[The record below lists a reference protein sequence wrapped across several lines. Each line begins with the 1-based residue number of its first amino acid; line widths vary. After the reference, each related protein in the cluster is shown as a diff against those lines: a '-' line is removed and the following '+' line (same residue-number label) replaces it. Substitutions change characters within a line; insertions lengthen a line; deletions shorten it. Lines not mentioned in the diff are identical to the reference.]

1 MKDYQ
6 KNFLTLALE
15 ANALK
20 FGEFT
25 LKSGRKS
32 PYFFNASALIEHGS
46 LDKLGEI
53 LAAKVKDSN
62 LEFDMIFGPAYKG
75 IFLGSIL
82 ATKLSKEKNTPIC
95 FNRKEVKDHGE
106 GGSLIGALPK
116 GNVLIIDDVIS
127 SGLAIREALDY
138 LRNYDVNV
146 AGALVTLDRQEQG
159 QNSKLMAS
167 SELIDEGLDILSI
180 ISLDDLLDADEIID
194 ESVLESIKNYSCLLY
209 TSPSPRDGLLSRMP
223 SSA

>member
-1 MKDYQ
+1 
-6 KNFLTLALE
+6 
-15 ANALK
+15 
-20 FGEFT
+20 
-25 LKSGRKS
+25 
-32 PYFFNASALIEHGS
+32 
-46 LDKLGEI
+46 
-53 LAAKVKDSN
+53 
-62 LEFDMIFGPAYKG
+62 MIFGPAYKG

-82 ATKLSKEKNTPIC
+82 ATKLSKEKNMPIC

-194 ESVLESIKNYSCLLY
+194 ESVLESIKNY
-209 TSPSPRDGLLSRMP
+209 RDKFRGEDV
-223 SSA
+223 

>member
-46 LDKLGEI
+46 LDELGEI

-82 ATKLSKEKNTPIC
+82 ATKLSKERNMPIC

-194 ESVLESIKNYSCLLY
+194 ESVLESIKNY
-209 TSPSPRDGLLSRMP
+209 RDKFRGEDV
-223 SSA
+223 

>member
-75 IFLGSIL
+75 IFLGTIL
-82 ATKLSKEKNTPIC
+82 ATKLSKLGNMPIC

-127 SGLAIREALDY
+127 SGLAIREALNY
-138 LRNYDVNV
+138 LRNFDVNV

-194 ESVLESIKNYSCLLY
+194 ESVLESIKNY
-209 TSPSPRDGLLSRMP
+209 RDKFRGEDV
-223 SSA
+223 

>member
-15 ANALK
+15 SNALK

-82 ATKLSKEKNTPIC
+82 ATKLSKERNMPIC

-138 LRNYDVNV
+138 LRKYDVNV

-159 QNSKLMAS
+159 QNTKLMAS

-180 ISLDDLLDADEIID
+180 ISLDDLLDANEMID
-194 ESVLESIKNYSCLLY
+194 ESVLESIRNY
-209 TSPSPRDGLLSRMP
+209 RDKFRGEDV
-223 SSA
+223 

>member
-32 PYFFNASALIEHGS
+32 HYFFNASALIEHGS

-53 LAAKVKDSN
+53 LAAKDKDSN

-82 ATKLSKEKNTPIC
+82 ATKLSKERNIPIC

-138 LRNYDVNV
+138 LRKYDVNV

-180 ISLDDLLDADEIID
+180 ISLDDLLDANEMID
-194 ESVLESIKNYSCLLY
+194 ESVLESIRNY
-209 TSPSPRDGLLSRMP
+209 RDKFRGEDV
-223 SSA
+223 

>member
-82 ATKLSKEKNTPIC
+82 ATKLSKEKKMPIC

-167 SELIDEGLDILSI
+167 SELIDEGLDIHSI

-194 ESVLESIKNYSCLLY
+194 ESVLESIKNY
-209 TSPSPRDGLLSRMP
+209 RDKFRGEDV
-223 SSA
+223 

>member
-46 LDKLGEI
+46 LDELGEI

-82 ATKLSKEKNTPIC
+82 ATKLSKQGNMPIC

-116 GNVLIIDDVIS
+116 GNVLIIDDVVS
-127 SGLAIREALDY
+127 SGLAIREALAF
-138 LRNYDVNV
+138 LKNYDVNI

-167 SELIDEGLDILSI
+167 SELINEGLDVLSL

-194 ESVLESIKNYSCLLY
+194 ESVLQSIRNY
-209 TSPSPRDGLLSRMP
+209 RDEFRGENV
-223 SSA
+223 

>member
-1 MKDYQ
+1 M
-6 KNFLTLALE
+6 
-15 ANALK
+15 
-20 FGEFT
+20 
-25 LKSGRKS
+25 
-32 PYFFNASALIEHGS
+32 
-46 LDKLGEI
+46 
-53 LAAKVKDSN
+53 
-62 LEFDMIFGPAYKG
+62 
-75 IFLGSIL
+75 
-82 ATKLSKEKNTPIC
+82 PIC

-167 SELIDEGLDILSI
+167 SELINEGLDILSI

-194 ESVLESIKNYSCLLY
+194 ASILERIRNY
-209 TSPSPRDGLLSRMP
+209 RDKFRGEDV
-223 SSA
+223 

>member
-82 ATKLSKEKNTPIC
+82 ATKLSKERNMPIC

-138 LRNYDVNV
+138 LSKYDVNV

-159 QNSKLMAS
+159 QNTKLMAS

-194 ESVLESIKNYSCLLY
+194 ESVLESIKNY
-209 TSPSPRDGLLSRMP
+209 RDKFRGEDV
-223 SSA
+223 

>member
-82 ATKLSKEKNTPIC
+82 ATKLSKERNMPIC

-159 QNSKLMAS
+159 QNTKLMAS

-194 ESVLESIKNYSCLLY
+194 ESILERIRNY
-209 TSPSPRDGLLSRMP
+209 RDKFRGEDV
-223 SSA
+223 

>member
-82 ATKLSKEKNTPIC
+82 ATKLSKERNMPIC

-138 LRNYDVNV
+138 LRKYDVNV

-159 QNSKLMAS
+159 QNTKLMAS

-180 ISLDDLLDADEIID
+180 ISLDDLLDANEMID
-194 ESVLESIKNYSCLLY
+194 ESVLESIRNY
-209 TSPSPRDGLLSRMP
+209 RDKYRGEDV
-223 SSA
+223 

>member
-82 ATKLSKEKNTPIC
+82 ATKLSKEKNMPIC

-167 SELIDEGLDILSI
+167 SELIDEGLDIHSI

-194 ESVLESIKNYSCLLY
+194 ESVLESIKNY
-209 TSPSPRDGLLSRMP
+209 RDKFRGVDV
-223 SSA
+223 

>member
-194 ESVLESIKNYSCLLY
+194 ESVLESVKNY
-209 TSPSPRDGLLSRMP
+209 RDKFRGEDV
-223 SSA
+223 

>member
-53 LAAKVKDSN
+53 LAAKVKDSS
-62 LEFDMIFGPAYKG
+62 LEFDMIFGQLIKVF
-75 IFLGSIL
+75 FLDQS
-82 ATKLSKEKNTPIC
+82 
-95 FNRKEVKDHGE
+95 
-106 GGSLIGALPK
+106 
-116 GNVLIIDDVIS
+116 
-127 SGLAIREALDY
+127 
-138 LRNYDVNV
+138 
-146 AGALVTLDRQEQG
+146 
-159 QNSKLMAS
+159 
-167 SELIDEGLDILSI
+167 
-180 ISLDDLLDADEIID
+180 
-194 ESVLESIKNYSCLLY
+194 
-209 TSPSPRDGLLSRMP
+209 
-223 SSA
+223 

>member
-82 ATKLSKEKNTPIC
+82 ATKLSKEKKMPIC

-138 LRNYDVNV
+138 LRKYDVNV

-159 QNSKLMAS
+159 QNTKLMAS

-180 ISLDDLLDADEIID
+180 ISLDDLLDANEMID
-194 ESVLESIKNYSCLLY
+194 ESVLESIRNY
-209 TSPSPRDGLLSRMP
+209 RDKFRGEDV
-223 SSA
+223 

>member
-32 PYFFNASALIEHGS
+32 PYFFNASALIEYGS

-194 ESVLESIKNYSCLLY
+194 ESVLESIKNY
-209 TSPSPRDGLLSRMP
+209 RDKFRGEDV
-223 SSA
+223 

>member
-82 ATKLSKEKNTPIC
+82 ATKLSKERNMPIC

-138 LRNYDVNV
+138 LRKYDVNV

-159 QNSKLMAS
+159 QNTKLMAS

-194 ESVLESIKNYSCLLY
+194 ESVLESIRNY
-209 TSPSPRDGLLSRMP
+209 RDKFRGEDV
-223 SSA
+223 

>member
-82 ATKLSKEKNTPIC
+82 ATKLSKEGNMPIC

-138 LRNYDVNV
+138 LRKYDVNV

-159 QNSKLMAS
+159 QNTKLMAS

-180 ISLDDLLDADEIID
+180 ISLDDLLDANEMID
-194 ESVLESIKNYSCLLY
+194 ESVLESIRNY
-209 TSPSPRDGLLSRMP
+209 RDKFRGEDV
-223 SSA
+223 

>member
-75 IFLGSIL
+75 IFLGTIL
-82 ATKLSKEKNTPIC
+82 ATKLSKLGNMPIC

-127 SGLAIREALDY
+127 SGLAIREALSF
-138 LRNYDVNV
+138 LRNYDVNI

-194 ESVLESIKNYSCLLY
+194 GNVLESIRNY
-209 TSPSPRDGLLSRMP
+209 RDRYRGVDV
-223 SSA
+223 

>member
-82 ATKLSKEKNTPIC
+82 ATKLSKEKNMPIC

-194 ESVLESIKNYSCLLY
+194 ESVLESIKNY
-209 TSPSPRDGLLSRMP
+209 RDKFRGQDV
-223 SSA
+223 

>member
-6 KNFLTLALE
+6 KNFLSLALE

-82 ATKLSKEKNTPIC
+82 ATKLSKEKNMPIC

-194 ESVLESIKNYSCLLY
+194 ESVLESIKNY
-209 TSPSPRDGLLSRMP
+209 RDKFRGEDV
-223 SSA
+223 

>member
-82 ATKLSKEKNTPIC
+82 ATKLSKERNMPIC

-138 LRNYDVNV
+138 LRKYDVNV

-159 QNSKLMAS
+159 QNTKLMAS
-167 SELIDEGLDILSI
+167 SEIIDEGLDILSI

-194 ESVLESIKNYSCLLY
+194 ESVLESIKNY
-209 TSPSPRDGLLSRMP
+209 RDKFRGEDV
-223 SSA
+223 

>member
-82 ATKLSKEKNTPIC
+82 ATKLSKEKNMPIC

-138 LRNYDVNV
+138 LRKYDVNV

-159 QNSKLMAS
+159 QNTKLMAS

-194 ESVLESIKNYSCLLY
+194 ESVLESIKNY
-209 TSPSPRDGLLSRMP
+209 RDKFRGEDV
-223 SSA
+223 

>member
-82 ATKLSKEKNTPIC
+82 ATKLSKEGNMPIC

-167 SELIDEGLDILSI
+167 SELIDEGLDIHSI

-194 ESVLESIKNYSCLLY
+194 ESVLESIKNY
-209 TSPSPRDGLLSRMP
+209 RDKFRGEDV
-223 SSA
+223 

>member
-82 ATKLSKEKNTPIC
+82 ATKLSKEGNMPIC

-106 GGSLIGALPK
+106 GCSLIGALPK

-167 SELIDEGLDILSI
+167 SELINEGLDILSI

-194 ESVLESIKNYSCLLY
+194 ESVLKNIRNY
-209 TSPSPRDGLLSRMP
+209 RDKFKGEDV
-223 SSA
+223 

>member
-6 KNFLTLALE
+6 KNFLTLALQ

-82 ATKLSKEKNTPIC
+82 ATKLSKEKNMPIC

-167 SELIDEGLDILSI
+167 SELIDEGLDIHSI

-194 ESVLESIKNYSCLLY
+194 ESVLESIKNY
-209 TSPSPRDGLLSRMP
+209 RDKFRGVDV
-223 SSA
+223 

>member
-53 LAAKVKDSN
+53 LVAKVKDSN

-194 ESVLESIKNYSCLLY
+194 ESVLESIKNY
-209 TSPSPRDGLLSRMP
+209 RDKFRGEDV
-223 SSA
+223 

>member
-1 MKDYQ
+1 VKDYQ

-82 ATKLSKEKNTPIC
+82 ATKLSKERNMPIC

-138 LRNYDVNV
+138 LRKYDVNV

-159 QNSKLMAS
+159 QNTKLMAS

-180 ISLDDLLDADEIID
+180 ISLDDLLDANEMID
-194 ESVLESIKNYSCLLY
+194 ESVLESI
-209 TSPSPRDGLLSRMP
+209 RDYRNKFRGEDV
-223 SSA
+223 

>member
-82 ATKLSKEKNTPIC
+82 ATKLSKEGNMAIC

-138 LRNYDVNV
+138 LRKYDVNV

-159 QNSKLMAS
+159 QNTKLMAS

-180 ISLDDLLDADEIID
+180 ISLDDLLDANEMID
-194 ESVLESIKNYSCLLY
+194 ESVLESIRNY
-209 TSPSPRDGLLSRMP
+209 RDKFRGEDV
-223 SSA
+223 